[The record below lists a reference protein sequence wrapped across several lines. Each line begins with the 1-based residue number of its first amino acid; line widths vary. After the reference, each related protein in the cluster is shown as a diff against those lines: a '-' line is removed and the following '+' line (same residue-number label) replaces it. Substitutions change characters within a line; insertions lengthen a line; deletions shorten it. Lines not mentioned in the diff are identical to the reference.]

1 MPDRVLIDA
10 VLSYH
15 RRFILEKPAC
25 VQMLVEGRSFG
36 ELIQKDNSGI
46 ELIIEEEPD
55 MDTRSMTE

>member
-1 MPDRVLIDA
+1 MPDKVLIDA

-36 ELIQKDNSGI
+36 ELDNSGI